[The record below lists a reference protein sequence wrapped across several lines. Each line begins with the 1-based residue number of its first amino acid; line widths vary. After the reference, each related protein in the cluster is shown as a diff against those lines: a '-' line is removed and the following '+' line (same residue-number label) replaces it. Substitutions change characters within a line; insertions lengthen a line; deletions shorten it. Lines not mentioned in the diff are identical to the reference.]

1 MKQATAKWNR
11 KIPVIFPYYTKVEH
25 RRHEVSRSGEVATPN
40 LRGALRG
47 DIPPKN
53 ILVRVKKINAWRLN
67 ITFAINRSA
76 RRSRAFGWR
85 KLGGGD
91 LPEWGPLIFGTG

>member
-67 ITFAINRSA
+67 ITSEFNEVAE
-76 RRSRAFGWR
+76 
-85 KLGGGD
+85 GD
-91 LPEWGPLIFGTG
+91 LGEERILLGKIAEGGRSEPLNSC